1 MSGSAKSGGSKS
13 SGEADAPAYPI
24 GSVDSALR
32 LLLLLGERSQLRVAD
47 AAKELD
53 VAPST
58 AHRLLQMLLFYGFVR
73 QDAESKAY
81 VPGPAWVTMGLQGVR
96 DLDIRTVA
104 RPQLE
109 ALVKSIGET
118 VQLLALQPGGE
129 VVCLDAI
136 EGPSLVRAAGR
147 LGAVLPAQA
156 TAGGRVLLAGL
167 PVERL
172 RELRLG
178 TTGPDLPLNKIRTKA
193 ALEKEL
199 ARIREQG
206 YGVQRDELEPGVSAI
221 AAPIRGVGG
230 DASFAIDVV
239 MPSSRLRDEDVE
251 PIAKQAIEAAG
262 HVAAQLS

>member
-1 MSGSAKSGGSKS
+1 MTDSSKAGSGQAQES
-13 SGEADAPAYPI
+13 EAPAYPI

-32 LLLLLGERSQLRVAD
+32 LLLLLGERSQVRVAD
-47 AAKELD
+47 AAKELG

-73 QDAESKAY
+73 QEEVSKAY

-96 DLDIRTVA
+96 DLDIRRVA
-104 RPQLE
+104 RAELQ
-109 ALVKSIGET
+109 ALVDSIGET
-118 VQLLALQPGGE
+118 VQLLTLQPGGQ

-136 EGPSLVRAAGR
+136 EGPSVVRAAGR

-167 PVERL
+167 TPQRL
-172 RELRLG
+172 NQLRLNP
-178 TTGPDLPLNKIRTKA
+178 TDPDLPLNKFRTRA
-193 ALEKEL
+193 ALDKEL
-199 ARIREQG
+199 AKIRKEG
-206 YGVQRDELEPGVSAI
+206 FGVQRDELEPGVSAI
-221 AAPIRGVGG
+221 AAPISGVGG

-251 PIAKQAIEAAG
+251 SIAKSAIEAAERISA
-262 HVAAQLS
+262 HLS